1 MRVWDAV
8 TGQQRALL
16 TGHDGWVTAV
26 AMAPD
31 GTWLATTDQIGAVRI
46 WEAAAGQVRAVMR
59 LDSWLTDCQWSS
71 RNLSLVAVGQ
81 RGVYLFTFR
90 P

>member
-8 TGQQRALL
+8 TGEQRTLL

-31 GTWLATTDQIGAVRI
+31 GTWLATTDQIVLCVSGKQPPVKSGRSCGWI
-46 WEAAAGQVRAVMR
+46 AG
-59 LDSWLTDCQWSS
+59 
-71 RNLSLVAVGQ
+71 
-81 RGVYLFTFR
+81 
-90 P
+90 